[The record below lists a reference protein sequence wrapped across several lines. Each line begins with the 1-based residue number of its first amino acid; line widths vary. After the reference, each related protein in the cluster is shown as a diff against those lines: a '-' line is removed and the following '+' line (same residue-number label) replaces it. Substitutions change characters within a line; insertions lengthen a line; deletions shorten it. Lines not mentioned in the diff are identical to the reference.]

1 MQEGFQ
7 EGIDKTIENA
17 VDLGKSAIGIVTG
30 EFENISQV
38 QAAVEK
44 GGIIETLSNVIDTVL
59 DKCSQNNLLSPNIV
73 NVIKQGKN
81 IILDNVSSN
90 IENMMTEQI
99 KSVETIQTLS
109 NNWRSYYM
117 QKNFDGME
125 KEMQKLEK
133 EMKKIIPLE
142 NLIKGA
148 REIQNM
154 HQLIKNNGQVFELT
168 ENQINAIK
176 ALAK

>member
-1 MQEGFQ
+1 
-7 EGIDKTIENA
+7 
-17 VDLGKSAIGIVTG
+17 
-30 EFENISQV
+30 
-38 QAAVEK
+38 
-44 GGIIETLSNVIDTVL
+44 
-59 DKCSQNNLLSPNIV
+59 
-73 NVIKQGKN
+73 
-81 IILDNVSSN
+81 
-90 IENMMTEQI
+90 MTEQI